1 MKEARRLVE
10 SGSAVRRSERGV
22 NTPALLCP
30 AGGRHDADAAAAV
43 HARGDGPGADGEEP
57 VQGETD
63 GAAGGRPVDR
73 DDQVGAHG
81 SDPRPE
87 HGRFSAAC

>member
-1 MKEARRLVE
+1 MREARRLVE
-10 SGSAVRRSERGV
+10 SGPEGGRSERGAAAFTTL
-22 NTPALLCP
+22 TPPAPLCL

-57 VQGETD
+57 VQRETD

-73 DDQVGAHG
+73 NDQVGARG
-81 SDPRPE
+81 LESRT
-87 HGRFSAAC
+87 